1 MRRATL
7 LVTVV
12 AATSLVACGGVA
24 PRPQGVDSA
33 RSSAAPRNA
42 ARASAQAVAS
52 ERATRPA
59 EATPRS
65 KRSHARA
72 QAVPATASP
81 GSSAI
86 VVPKQN
92 IKSFLRTL
100 SRGARQ
106 RPRAPTS
113 SSSALTQILKRLHP
127 TEAKPGSAPQKPRP
141 APRGGLGSLL
151 NHPSTP

>member
-1 MRRATL
+1 MTKATL
-7 LVTVV
+7 LITVV
-12 AATSLVACGGVA
+12 AATVLVACGGGA
-24 PRPQGVDSA
+24 PRSQGVDSA
-33 RSSAAPRNA
+33 RSSAAPGSA
-42 ARASAQAVAS
+42 ARASARAVAP

-65 KRSHARA
+65 KRAETPA
-72 QAVPATASP
+72 QAVPATASA
-81 GSSAI
+81 GTGAI

-100 SRGARQ
+100 SRRARQ
-106 RPRAPTS
+106 QPRAPS

-127 TEAKPGSAPQKPRP
+127 SEAKPANTPQKPRP